1 MRCKYCHK
9 NLPENAVYCCFCGKP
24 LSGQKDSKP
33 RRSNGTGYI
42 FKRGRYYY
50 IQATLGYD
58 TKPNGK
64 MFRKTRTKGG
74 FKTKREAELYLPYL
88 LASAPTVSSSISFKG
103 LYEEW
108 LPTHEAKVTSATL
121 ACYKAAFKYYENLWY
136 TRFTDIKTKA
146 LQEQIDACPRGVRT
160 KENMKALGTLL
171 YTYAVQ
177 NDLVDKNYASF
188 IYIDRSVPQKRRGF
202 FTLEERKTLWKNVG
216 AVPNTEFVLCLMY
229 TGLRPNEFL
238 KLKITDYYGDY
249 IVGGS
254 KTEKGMNRV
263 VTLSPKIQPF
273 VSAFAERNE
282 EYLFSFSGKKMS
294 IDKFR
299 EIYYEVL
306 SACGLEK
313 KEPYCCR
320 HTFAS
325 MMSETSGTDA
335 AKTELMGHTN
345 IKMTNYY
352 THTELANLKQVTDQ
366 LV

>member
-1 MRCKYCHK
+1 MRCKSCHK
-9 NLPENAVYCCFCGKP
+9 NLPENAVYCCYCGKP
-24 LSGQKDSKP
+24 LIGQKESKP
-33 RRSNGTGYI
+33 RRPNGTGYI

-64 MFRKTRTKGG
+64 LFRKTRTKGG

-88 LASAPTVSSSISFKG
+88 LTPAPMVAPSITFKG

-108 LPTHEAKVTSATL
+108 LPTHEVKVSSATL
-121 ACYKAAFKYYENLWY
+121 NCYKSAFKYYEKLWY
-136 TRFTDIKTKA
+136 SRFADIKTKA
-146 LQEQIDACPRGVRT
+146 LQEQIDTCPHGVRT

-171 YTYAVQ
+171 YTYAIQ

-188 IYIDRSVPQKRRGF
+188 IYIDRSAPKKQRGF
-202 FTLEERKTLWKNVG
+202 FTREERNKMWECVG
-216 AVPNTEFVLCLMY
+216 NVPNVELVLCLMY

-238 KLKITDYYGDY
+238 KIKVSDYHGDY

-263 VTLSPKIQPF
+263 ITLSPKIQKF
-273 VSAFAERNE
+273 VSDFADRNKD
-282 EYLFSFSGKKMS
+282 YLFSLDGKKTG
-294 IDKFR
+294 DKKFR
-299 EIYYEVL
+299 SIYYEVL
-306 SACGLEK
+306 SACELEK

-325 MMSETSGTDA
+325 MMSETQGTDA
-335 AKTELMGHTN
+335 AKTELMGHTD
-345 IKMTNYY
+345 ISMTNYY
-352 THTELANLKQVTDQ
+352 THAELAALKQVTDQ
-366 LV
+366 LE